1 MIEYGSC
8 PMSRLPRMS
17 WPRCARPTPRLREV
31 IEAKDTEAGVLRA
44 LVEAYQGQL
53 EELRAEVEALR
64 ARLRQNPRNSSRP
77 PSAEGLGKPAPKS
90 QRGKSGRKPG
100 RPKGQPGATLG
111 LTDHPDEVVTHEPGR
126 CAGCGTGLFGARV
139 TATER
144 RQVIDL
150 PEEIRALVTE
160 HRIVSR
166 RCGCGAV
173 TSGAAPAG
181 ASAPVQYGPRLSAAA
196 AYLWHGQ
203 FLSRDRTR
211 EALGDLFGVT
221 ISPGAVSGMTARI
234 AGAVS
239 GCLEVIRRALAAA
252 PVAHFDETGFRV
264 AGKLAWVHSASSGKF
279 ALITVHPRRGRQAM
293 DAAGILPAFTGTAVH
308 DCWAPYDG
316 YGQVTHALCNAH
328 ALRELQA
335 VTDAAPPGQW
345 CWAAQAADALRDL
358 KRLADASL
366 ATDSTLDHADQA
378 RPSESRHR
386 YHSALLIGKNQTAAR
401 AGPLMR
407 KHHALA
413 KRLLTRE
420 DDYLRFTADPL
431 APFDNNAA
439 EREIRMSKLR
449 IKVSGCM
456 RSMAG
461 AEAFC
466 AIRSYLS
473 TAAKHDIGKLD
484 ALTRAASGTA
494 WTPEVA

>member
-1 MIEYGSC
+1 VPDVPPAPDEVAAL
-8 PMSRLPRMS
+8 R
-17 WPRCARPTPRLREV
+17 AANARLREV
-31 IEAKDTEAGVLRA
+31 IEAKDTEVGVLRA
-44 LVEAYQGQL
+44 VVEAYQGQL

-77 PSAEGLGKPAPKS
+77 PSAEGLAKPQPRS
-90 QRGKSGRKPG
+90 LRGKSGRKPG
-100 RPKGQPGATLG
+100 RPKGQPGATLE
-111 LTDHPDEVVTHEPGR
+111 LTGRPDQVLTHEPGR
-126 CAGCGTGLFGARV
+126 CSGCGTGLSGAEVARF
-139 TATER
+139 ER

-160 HRIVSR
+160 HRIVTR
-166 RCGCGAV
+166 RCGCGAL
-173 TSGAAPAG
+173 TSGTAPAG
-181 ASAPVQYGPRLSAAA
+181 VNAPVQYGPRLSAAA

-211 EALGDLFGVT
+211 EAISDLFGVSV
-221 ISPGAVSGMTARI
+221 SPGAVTAMATRI
-234 AGAVS
+234 AGGLT
-239 GCLEVIRRALAAA
+239 GCLEAIRRALAGAG
-252 PVAHFDETGFRV
+252 VAHFDETGFRV

-293 DAAGILPAFTGTAVH
+293 DAAGVLPAFAGIAVH

-316 YGQVTHALCNAH
+316 YDQVRHALCNAH

-335 VTDAAPPGQW
+335 VTDAAPAGQW
-345 CWAAQAADALRDL
+345 CWATQAADALRDM

-366 ATDSTLDHADQA
+366 AIDGTLDHADQA
-378 RPSESRHR
+378 RMSRIRHR
-386 YHSALLIGKNQTAAR
+386 HHSALLIGKNQTAAR

-413 KRLLTRE
+413 KRLLARE

-439 EREIRMSKLR
+439 EREVRMGKLR

-456 RSMAG
+456 RSMTG
-461 AEAFC
+461 AEVFC

-473 TAAKHDIGKLD
+473 TAAKHGIGKLD

-494 WTPEVA
+494 WTPEIA